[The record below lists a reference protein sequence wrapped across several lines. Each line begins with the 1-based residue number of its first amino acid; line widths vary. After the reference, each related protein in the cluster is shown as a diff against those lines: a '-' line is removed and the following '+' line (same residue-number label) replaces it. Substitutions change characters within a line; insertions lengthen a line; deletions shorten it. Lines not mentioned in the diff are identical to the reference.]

1 MLCAA
6 GGNFG
11 CGPFPTRD
19 SIMLEFLSELLIPS
33 AMAQAAGDQP
43 NLLASILPL
52 VFIVVIFW
60 LLIIRPQMK
69 RTKQHREL
77 VSNLAVDDEIVSAGG
92 LLGKVTEVGD
102 NFITVELADGVL
114 VKMQKSSVG
123 QVVPKGTFDSAA

>member
-1 MLCAA
+1 MH
-6 GGNFG
+6 
-11 CGPFPTRD
+11 
-19 SIMLEFLSELLIPS
+19 EFLSELLIPS
-33 AMAQAAGDQP
+33 AMAQAAGEQP
-43 NLLASILPL
+43 SMLASILPL

-102 NFITVELADGVL
+102 NFIKVELADGVL

>member
-1 MLCAA
+1 MH
-6 GGNFG
+6 
-11 CGPFPTRD
+11 
-19 SIMLEFLSELLIPS
+19 EFLSDLLIPS
-33 AMAQAAGDQP
+33 AMAQAAGEQP
-43 NLLASILPL
+43 SMLASILPL

-102 NFITVELADGVL
+102 NFIKVELADGVL

>member
-1 MLCAA
+1 
-6 GGNFG
+6 
-11 CGPFPTRD
+11 
-19 SIMLEFLSELLIPS
+19 MLEFFSELLIPS
-33 AMAQAAGDQP
+33 AMAQAAGEQP
-43 NLLASILPL
+43 SVLASILPL

-77 VSNLAVDDEIVSAGG
+77 VSNLAVDDEIVSSGG
-92 LLGKVTEVGD
+92 LLGKVTEAGD
-102 NFITVELADGVL
+102 NFIKVELADGVL

>member
-1 MLCAA
+1 
-6 GGNFG
+6 
-11 CGPFPTRD
+11 
-19 SIMLEFLSELLIPS
+19 MLEFLSELLIPS
-33 AMAQAAGDQP
+33 AMAQAAGEQP
-43 NLLASILPL
+43 SVLASILPL

-69 RTKQHREL
+69 RTKQHRGL
-77 VSNLAVDDEIVSAGG
+77 ISNLAVGDEIVSAGG

-102 NFITVELADGVL
+102 NFIKVELADGVL